1 MEDVESVLNY
11 KLIQFGL
18 NFCVIVLVI
27 LLDKVVIVFFENV
40 VS

>member
-18 NFCVIVLVI
+18 NVCVIVLVI